1 MGHLGADFPYHPGK
15 FMAWD
20 QRIARSFE
28 FPIEKMDICTA
39 DTTSPHIEGDL
50 SLTRTGIGQ
59 FFDFE
64 GAGFF
69 NYDCFHLL
77 SLLGRNKNAAYPALG
92 LIGLRSGNTGHRI
105 RHHLMA
111 WI

>member
-15 FMAWD
+15 FVARD
-20 QRIARSFE
+20 QRIICPFE
-28 FPIEKMDICTA
+28 FTVEKMDICTA
-39 DTTSPHIEGDL
+39 DTANPHVEGDF

-59 FFDFE
+59 FFEFE

-77 SLLGRNKNAAYPALG
+77 YLLGL
-92 LIGLRSGNTGHRI
+92 
-105 RHHLMA
+105 
-111 WI
+111 